1 MVGDLNQLISD
12 LNKGQKPMRQL
23 SASRQ
28 QHEDV
33 AIEHDSFEKQ
43 AKALYFDL
51 GSPSDNPNKNCEN
64 IVQQAKT
71 VDYVAA
77 DGKYMTS
84 NAGGRKLITGG
95 TRSNNGSA
103 EKALVDTKKQQ
114 NKQKFIEQSVKAQQL
129 HQSITAAGNP
139 SMI

>member
-1 MVGDLNQLISD
+1 M
-12 LNKGQKPMRQL
+12 
-23 SASRQ
+23 
-28 QHEDV
+28 
-33 AIEHDSFEKQ
+33 
-43 AKALYFDL
+43 YFDL

-84 NAGGRKLITGG
+84 NAGGRKLITSGS
-95 TRSNNGSA
+95 RSNNGSA

-114 NKQKFIEQSVKAQQL
+114 NK
-129 HQSITAAGNP
+129 
-139 SMI
+139 